1 LRGQPYRYSSF
12 KPRGFPSTSAA
23 MTARTSSGPLPKNER
38 CLAVC
43 AGGAGAGSLRGAGA
57 GRGGAGRG
65 GAGRGC
71 AGRGDDAG
79 ACT

>member
-38 CLAVC
+38 CLTRRT
-43 AGGAGAGSLRGAGA
+43 GGAAAASLRGAD
-57 GRGGAGRG
+57 AGRG

-71 AGRGDDAG
+71 GGRGDDVGAG
-79 ACT
+79 A

>member
-38 CLAVC
+38 CLALC
-43 AGGAGAGSLRGAGA
+43 AGGAAGGSLRGADT
-57 GRGGAGRG
+57 GRG

-71 AGRGDDAG
+71 GGRGDDTG
-79 ACT
+79 VCT